1 MSDVVRQGRAA
12 GLYVSWHR
20 SDIDGRDHA
29 VTDEEFSRGWRDAL
43 GRYEGLCGHVVLPT
57 SMLVAPGRPCARCRA
72 FLAARRTLPAVERR
86 LHPPRHRKPSRWR
99 RLFQHVP
106 QVNVPEQA
114 HSQSAR
120 ASRARGFQ
128 TPAGAGSAPIAPVFA
143 GRHERRSER

>member
-57 SMLVAPGRPCARCRA
+57 SMLVAPGRPCVRCRA
-72 FLAARRTLPAVERR
+72 FLAALTTLPSVEQR
-86 LHPPRHRKPSRWR
+86 LRPPRHRRPSRWR
-99 RLFQHVP
+99 RLFQHFP
-106 QVNVPEQA
+106 QVNGLESAQ
-114 HSQSAR
+114 SCSAR
-120 ASRARGFQ
+120 TSRAHGPQ
-128 TPAGAGSAPIAPVFA
+128 TPAGAGSAPIAPVLA
-143 GRHERRSER
+143 GHHELRSER